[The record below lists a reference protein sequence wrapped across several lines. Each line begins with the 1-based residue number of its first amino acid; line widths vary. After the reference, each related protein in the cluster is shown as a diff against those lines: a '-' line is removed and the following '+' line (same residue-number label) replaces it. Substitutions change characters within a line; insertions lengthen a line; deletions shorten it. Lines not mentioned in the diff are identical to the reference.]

1 MKRLAAED
9 TKPFNHDQMKL
20 PLPPLK
26 LALTTSLTLLGFSPV
41 QALPIKPVIAQHST
55 FNSSGQFNERL
66 IFNTPPPPDD
76 INAPSN
82 RVGGGKRGCENTEK
96 LLTGKEKQLT
106 ALVPFYQSKDS
117 GLALGL
123 TTSSHPT
130 FWFYV
135 PYSPTLKAEFV
146 LQNTAGQTIYRTTAS
161 LSRTPG
167 VVSFSLPPTT
177 SPLEVDKRYHWY
189 FNIYCNPQQP
199 PVFVD
204 GWIQRKELNSALKN
218 QLETATPKQRVALFA
233 SQGIW
238 YEALSAAAEL
248 RRTDPKGSDW
258 VALLQAIGLAEVAS
272 EPMVEAV
279 TLELT
284 SRRSK

>member
-1 MKRLAAED
+1 M
-9 TKPFNHDQMKL
+9 TQMKL
-20 PLPPLK
+20 PLPPLQ
-26 LALTTSLTLLGFSPV
+26 LALTTSLALLGFSPV

-55 FNSSGQFNERL
+55 FNSSGQFNQLL

-76 INAPSN
+76 INAPSS
-82 RVGGGKRGCENTEK
+82 RVGGGKRGCENMDK
-96 LLTGKEKQLT
+96 LLTGSEKKQLT
-106 ALVPFYQSKDS
+106 ALVPFYGSKDS

-135 PYSPTLKAEFV
+135 PYSPTLMAEFV
-146 LQNTAGQTIYRTTAS
+146 LQDEAGHSVYRTTAS

-167 VVSFSLPPTT
+167 IVSLSLPPTA
-177 SPLEVDKRYHWY
+177 SPLEIDKRYHWY

-204 GWIQRKELNSALKN
+204 GWIQRKELNPALKS
-218 QLETATPKQRVALFA
+218 QLETAKPKQRVSLFA
-233 SQGIW
+233 AQGIW
-238 YEALSAAAEL
+238 YEALTAAAEL
-248 RRTDPKGSDW
+248 RSTTLKDTDW
-258 VALLQAIGLAEVAS
+258 VALLQAIDLADVAS

-279 TLELT
+279 TKEA
-284 SRRSK
+284 R